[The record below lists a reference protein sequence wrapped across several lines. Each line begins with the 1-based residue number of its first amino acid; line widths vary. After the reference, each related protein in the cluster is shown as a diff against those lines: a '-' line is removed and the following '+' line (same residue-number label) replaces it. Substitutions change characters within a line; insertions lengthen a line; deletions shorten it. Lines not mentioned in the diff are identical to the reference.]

1 MKESPLADAPLGRD
15 TLYPDNYDPSLL
27 FPIARREN
35 RATLPFPPRWT
46 GADIWNAYEV
56 SWLNLKGKPLVGTAQ
71 FIFPEFSPS
80 LIESKS
86 FKLYLNSFNET
97 KFDDIQ
103 TVQGL
108 MEHDLSQAA
117 GAPVS
122 VHIESLASRQTATLQ
137 ALSGISIDS
146 LDVTVR
152 LSERTPGLLRC
163 LPDAG
168 SSEERR

>member
-80 LIESKS
+80 LIESK
-86 FKLYLNSFNET
+86 
-97 KFDDIQ
+97 
-103 TVQGL
+103 
-108 MEHDLSQAA
+108 
-117 GAPVS
+117 
-122 VHIESLASRQTATLQ
+122 R
-137 ALSGISIDS
+137 
-146 LDVTVR
+146 
-152 LSERTPGLLRC
+152 
-163 LPDAG
+163 
-168 SSEERR
+168 SEERRVGKGCVSTCRSRWSPEH